1 MIKYIAVG
9 ILAYMFYAGVFKVGF
24 SEAYV
29 GIGFNP
35 TRIINSVVSDIE
47 LGYIMISVIE
57 REIYR
62 GLFLS
67 MICSPI
73 LIMGLEIL

>member
-9 ILAYMFYAGVFKVGF
+9 ILAYMFYAGVFNVKF

-35 TRIINSVVSDIE
+35 TRVMNSVMADVESLIE
-47 LGYIMISVIE
+47 ELN
-57 REIYR
+57 
-62 GLFLS
+62 
-67 MICSPI
+67 
-73 LIMGLEIL
+73 

>member
-35 TRIINSVVSDIE
+35 TRIINSVVSDFESIIE
-47 LGYIMISVIE
+47 ELN
-57 REIYR
+57 
-62 GLFLS
+62 
-67 MICSPI
+67 
-73 LIMGLEIL
+73 